1 MTLLTHVGSYCANGA
16 VLFIDNQLY
25 ILSPCK
31 VGIKIIIHITFYFP
45 NYIRYKI
52 KQLTKKPLQN

>member
-25 ILSPCK
+25 ILLARWVSKLLFTSLSTFQIEK
-31 VGIKIIIHITFYFP
+31 V
-45 NYIRYKI
+45 
-52 KQLTKKPLQN
+52 